1 MKLGIQKIER
11 KGFELETEEN
21 MSGLDCESCGCKVHL
36 EYRNKIVK
44 LASGKR
50 IGFANAPILVCGG
63 CGARYIPYMT
73 NTLIAEIR
81 ELEEETENKVVNTT
95 DVIVRESDESEEN
108 KDQNV
113 TWYDF
118 DRIKNTVFD
127 KKFIAEKVKFIY
139 DKDDYYFIPG
149 LIREWK
155 VGFLTPVFF
164 NIEVLLKYMHHPD
177 YGLDIGADTFGY
189 IYKGDEHYI
198 TFGINENNKVIMWL
212 GDIGNLSVE
221 EQFYLRSENIPSD
234 HSIGSEFYEAEIE
247 VMWAK
252 ASAEKTLLK
261 KRLEF
266 NENVRNNFGLSVAQL
281 DTETLRVA
289 KNIRKLLINT
299 NDAFKDLMIPL
310 NELLVEAINNKDIR
324 KTLKEQYPELKDVL
338 KDKKGI
344 KLLQLWLERNTEG
357 IDVNLEIAPLFVLY
371 DLRLVSAH
379 LYSDESRDELLNS
392 CCVRLGLEQNERD
405 YIVIANALIEKLT
418 IMYSKF
424 NEALKIER
432 IEGI

>member
-1 MKLGIQKIER
+1 
-11 KGFELETEEN
+11 
-21 MSGLDCESCGCKVHL
+21 MSGLDCESCGCKIHL
-36 EYRNKIVK
+36 EYRDKIVK
-44 LASGKR
+44 LTSGKK
-50 IGFANAPILVCGG
+50 IGFANSPMLVCGG
-63 CGARYIPYMT
+63 CGTRYNPYMT
-73 NTLIAEIR
+73 NSLITEICGYEKEAEKKEIMNTVDFMVK
-81 ELEEETENKVVNTT
+81 ECDESKENKEQ
-95 DVIVRESDESEEN
+95 IEI
-108 KDQNV
+108 
-113 TWYDF
+113 WYDF
-118 DRIKNTVFD
+118 NKIKNTLFQQ
-127 KKFIAEKVKFIY
+127 KFIAEKVKFLY

-155 VGFLTPVFF
+155 FGFLTPVFF

-212 GDIGNLSVE
+212 GDIGDLSVE

-252 ASAEKTLLK
+252 ASMEKALLK
-261 KRLEF
+261 ARLEF
-266 NENVRNNFGLSVAQL
+266 NESVRNNFGLSVAQL
-281 DTETLRVA
+281 DTETLRIA
-289 KNIRKLLINT
+289 RNIRKLIINT

-324 KTLKEQYPELKDVL
+324 KILKSQHPELKDEL

-344 KLLQLWLERNTEG
+344 KLLQLWLEKNTVG

-379 LYSDESRDELLNS
+379 LYSDESRDNLLKL
-392 CCVRLGLEQNERD
+392 CCIRLGLEENERN
-405 YIVIANALIEKLT
+405 YIVIANTLIDKLT
-418 IMYSKF
+418 TMYIKF
-424 NEALKIER
+424 NKVLGAEKQEENIGNE
-432 IEGI
+432 